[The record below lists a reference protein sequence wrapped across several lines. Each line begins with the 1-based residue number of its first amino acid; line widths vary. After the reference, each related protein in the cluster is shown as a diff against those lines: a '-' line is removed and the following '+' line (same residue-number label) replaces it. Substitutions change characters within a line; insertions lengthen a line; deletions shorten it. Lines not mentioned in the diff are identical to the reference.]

1 MLVPGLVNSATSHAV
16 NRHIDTL
23 KGVKTR
29 DSIKDAKIAQAD
41 FERALQDIT
50 PAFGT
55 SENAF
60 EGFPDKD
67 IIMYSEHVQVRS
79 RAPGAVTTVTE
90 ARHLTAGV
98 TPAFTGM
105 RRCGG
110 TAQEIINDGELYIKQ
125 VQQSQFSPMAAVLLH
140 GPLGRC
146 GWQRRRKGLSSLKKG
161 GRRDEEGRAPQR
173 ARTVCVPSHRP
184 PQLGQNGAGG
194 LAGASIAVSLHSPH
208 IARDARGLHR
218 AGQVRRH
225 QQGELG
231 QADRRIRRFRDAR
244 GARRTLTAA
253 RGTDPQPVC

>member
-161 GRRDEEGRAPQR
+161 GEEGR
-173 ARTVCVPSHRP
+173 
-184 PQLGQNGAGG
+184 GG
-194 LAGASIAVSLHSPH
+194 TSATTC
-208 IARDARGLHR
+208 
-218 AGQVRRH
+218 
-225 QQGELG
+225 
-231 QADRRIRRFRDAR
+231 ADRVRAVAQAPPTRAKRRWRPCWREHRSIPSFASYRQ
-244 GARRTLTAA
+244 RRSWATPSWPSAPPST
-253 RGTDPQPVC
+253 R